1 MARREQTNLKHE
13 FMYGR
18 WSIFGEW
25 ITHQRLLV
33 GFTQEQAATAVG
45 VSRRQWIR
53 YELGAKVPVKRMER
67 MSLVL
72 HINPDKMLDRAG
84 YRTSFK
90 RNASREQLGR
100 ILDLMCADRLEFAM
114 LQLLKLNDRIKGIK
128 AATGP
133 RSGGLVATD
142 YSNAVV
148 LLNRLPLSWVESL
161 QTLMQERVKDKVDER
176 EESYLKGSN
185 LIRKKHKDTMI
196 WA

>member
-1 MARREQTNLKHE
+1 MARREHTNLKHE

-33 GFTQEQAATAVG
+33 GFTQQQAANAVG

-67 MSLVL
+67 MSLML

-84 YRTSFK
+84 YRASFK
-90 RNASREQLGR
+90 RNAAREQLGR
-100 ILDLMCADRLEFAM
+100 IHDLLCAGRLEFAM
-114 LQLLKLNDRIKGIK
+114 LQLLKLNDRITGIK
-128 AATGP
+128 AVNGP
-133 RSGGLVATD
+133 RSGGLEATD
-142 YSNAVV
+142 YSNAVR
-148 LLNRLPLSWVESL
+148 LLNRLPRSWVESL
-161 QTLMQERVKDKVDER
+161 QRVMQERIKDKPDENKPHL
-176 EESYLKGSN
+176 SGKS
-185 LIRKKHKDTMI
+185 LIRAKRNNDLP